1 MNFTKLKNM
10 INSLSVFSG
19 GIVAH
24 HLGGKI
30 LDYKA
35 DKEESLAQQERDEI
49 LNNVDKTVKTLAE
62 KLNGKVI
69 LLENTNANTKEED
82 LTKIADKV
90 IEGRKSLEEVSAI
103 LREKN
108 ISKEIIEKAKIKSV

>member
-24 HLGGKI
+24 HLGSKI
-30 LDYKA
+30 LVYKA
-35 DKEESLAQQERDEI
+35 DKEESLAQQGRDEL
-49 LNNVDKTVKTLAE
+49 LNNMNKNVKTLAE
-62 KLNGKVI
+62 TLKGKVI
-69 LLENTNANTKEED
+69 ILENADANTKEEG

-90 IEGRKSLEEVSAI
+90 KEGRKSLEEVSAI